1 MKKRPPISV
10 RGIVIA
16 AAWTP
21 RGDVT
26 EVDIAGD
33 DEMRYR
39 VVDDPIG
46 GQLRDHIKKSVVVEG
61 VVRSKKDGLMI
72 TVKRFRINRPSK
84 PQPPTVK
91 DIVPSI

>member
-1 MKKRPPISV
+1 MKKQGPISI

-26 EVDIAGD
+26 EIDIAGY
-33 DEMRYR
+33 DEKRYR

-46 GQLRDHIKKSVVVEG
+46 GQLREHIKKSVVVEG
-61 VVRSKKDGLMI
+61 VVKTKSGVLMI
-72 TVKRFRINRPSK
+72 TVKRFRIIRPSK
-84 PQPPTVK
+84 PRPPKVK
-91 DIVPSI
+91 DINPSI